1 MTLIE
6 VDFKIIIKRKYT
18 DTSDG
23 YKNLFWEILK
33 KKKKKK
39 RTSNCAEQCIN
50 SRDIETRDIIT
61 FN

>member
-1 MTLIE
+1 MTLIG
-6 VDFKIIIKRKYT
+6 VDFKMIIKRKYT

-39 RTSNCAEQCIN
+39 KNLQLCWAMY
-50 SRDIETRDIIT
+50 
-61 FN
+61 